1 MDIFLV
7 AQAHEVSSIAEVM
20 VRSGLTVR
28 LRMAFR
34 CVYCYEYLTTD
45 SAEKHFDITRVE
57 FCKQRKDH
65 GRTNDAETNMHNR
78 GDLHARIRR

>member
-7 AQAHEVSSIAEVM
+7 AEAHEVCSIGKVM
-20 VRSGLTVR
+20 VRSGLNVR

-34 CVYCYEYLTTD
+34 CVYCGDYLTPD
-45 SAEKHFDITRVE
+45 GADKHFDITRLE

-65 GRTNDAETNMHNR
+65 GRSNEAETNMHDHSSFS
-78 GDLHARIRR
+78 G